1 MFRVTIGLSDEIIGL
16 KTCMDTY
23 ILISSYAAQ
32 LFTYTFIHSALFTS
46 LNKVQKRVAVVLV
59 LVVVQGVPYVENSF
73 SYNSSNC

>member
-23 ILISSYAAQ
+23 MLISSYAVHIQ
-32 LFTYTFIHSALFTS
+32 TFIHSALFTS

-59 LVVVQGVPYVENSF
+59 VVVQGVPYVENS
-73 SYNSSNC
+73 SSSRR